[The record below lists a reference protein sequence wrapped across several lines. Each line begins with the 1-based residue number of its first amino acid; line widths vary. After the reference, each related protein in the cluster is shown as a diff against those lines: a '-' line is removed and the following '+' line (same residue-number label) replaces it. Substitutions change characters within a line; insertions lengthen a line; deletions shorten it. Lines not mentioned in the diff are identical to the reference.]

1 MRIII
6 LLILLAVIISFILV
20 WRIKEPESPPISPRT
35 GQDNAEESKE
45 NKNMPKISL
54 VTIYDNY
61 LTNPEL
67 KTGWGF
73 SCFIHRSFS
82 EGGSIKNIN
91 ILFDTGADS
100 PTLLAN
106 MEKLEINPK
115 DIDMIVLSHIH
126 GDHVGGLDGFLEKN
140 RNVKLYIP
148 ASFPASFNNKT
159 KEVVRISQTQKISDQ
174 IWSTGE
180 MGNGIKEQ
188 SLVIDTNKGLIVVT
202 GCAHPGIVNIVKKA
216 KEMFPKKNIYL
227 VLGGFHL
234 FSASDQKLK
243 EIIQEFK
250 NLGVQ
255 KVAPCHCSGDRT
267 RELFKEEY
275 QNDFIDNGVG
285 KIIEI
290 L

>member
-1 MRIII
+1 VKIII
-6 LLILLAVIISFILV
+6 LLILLAVVISLIFI
-20 WRIKEPESPPISPRT
+20 WQTKEPEQPLEKSK
-35 GQDNAEESKE
+35 ESK
-45 NKNMPKISL
+45 NMLEIEII
-54 VTIYDNY
+54 TIYDNY
-61 LTNPEL
+61 LSNPEL

-73 SCFIHRSFS
+73 SCLIRHSLGEAKS
-82 EGGSIKNIN
+82 N
-91 ILFDTGADS
+91 ILFDTGADG

-106 MEKLEINPK
+106 MEKLEIAPEE
-115 DIDMIVLSHIH
+115 IDMIVLSHIH

-140 RNVKLYIP
+140 KNVKLYIP
-148 ASFPASFNNKT
+148 ASFPTSFDNKVS
-159 KEVVRISQTQKISDQ
+159 EVIRIKQPREISEN

-180 MGNGIKEQ
+180 MNTGVKEQ
-188 SLVIDTNKGLIVVT
+188 SLVIDTTQGLIVIT
-202 GCAHPGIVNIVKKA
+202 GCAHPGIVNIIRQA
-216 KEMFPKKNIYL
+216 KQIFPEKEVYL

-234 FSASDQKLK
+234 FSASDQELK

-267 RELFKEEY
+267 RELFREEY

-290 L
+290 S